1 ILTNGDFSSGLDGWT
16 NWDNGANGLV
26 VTNNGGQAELDIP
39 HVDPSNNWNV
49 QFNQVNVPMVAGVSY
64 TLSFTGSATSPRTV
78 AVVVGQNGGSYA
90 RYLDS
95 TAALTTT
102 SNTFTYTFTAPETNA
117 AAQLQILGAVG
128 TAGDSYSL
136 FFDNFNLSA
145 NP

>member
-1 ILTNGDFSSGLDGWT
+1 
-16 NWDNGANGLV
+16 
-26 VTNNGGQAELDIP
+26 
-39 HVDPSNNWNV
+39 
-49 QFNQVNVPMVAGVSY
+49 MVAGVSY

-95 TAALTTT
+95 TAALTST
-102 SNTFTYTFTAPETNA
+102 SNTFTYTFTAPETNP

-128 TAGDSYSL
+128 AAGDSYSL
-136 FFDNFNLSA
+136 FFDNFNLAA